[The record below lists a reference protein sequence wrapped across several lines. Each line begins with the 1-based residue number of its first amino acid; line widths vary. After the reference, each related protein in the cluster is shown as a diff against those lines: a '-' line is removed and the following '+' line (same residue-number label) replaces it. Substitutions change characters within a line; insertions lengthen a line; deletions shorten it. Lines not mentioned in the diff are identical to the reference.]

1 MAGWLLIATQPLN
14 LLYGM
19 SQPAALHQA
28 IINQSLGGL
37 VGPVAIDNIFT
48 LSLCMQ
54 RDDQHRLG
62 GPAQ

>member
-28 IINQSLGGL
+28 IINQSLGG
-37 VGPVAIDNIFT
+37 
-48 LSLCMQ
+48 
-54 RDDQHRLG
+54 
-62 GPAQ
+62 PAQ